1 MKKVNHREC
10 QMVKSFEEINEKI
23 KKGEAVVVT
32 AEQIIDIVKEK
43 GVKQTAKEVDVVTTA
58 TFSPMCSSGAFLNFG
73 HSDPPIKM
81 KKVWLNDVPA
91 YAGIAAVDAYIGATE
106 FSESE
111 GMRYGGAHVI
121 EDLITG
127 KPVKLKALGSV
138 TDCYPRAEIE
148 TYITK
153 DTINQAYLFNP
164 RNAYQ
169 NYAVAV
175 NSTNKTIYT
184 YMGTLLPKFGNATYA
199 TSGQLSPL
207 LNDPYYRT
215 IGIGTRIFLC
225 GAQGYVAWEGTQH
238 NPSKER
244 TDKGIPT
251 SNAGVLALIGNL
263 KEMSGDYLKAAAFYK
278 YGVSIFIGIGIPI
291 PILDEEMVEF
301 VSISNKDIYV
311 DIVDYSVPKRD
322 KPTLGRI
329 TYADLRK
336 GKITL
341 RGKEVPTA
349 SISSYAKAREIAQV
363 LKSWIKKGDFLL
375 TKPVQNLHEEG
386 ITKTLDIRTKED
398 L

>member
-1 MKKVNHREC
+1 
-10 QMVKSFEEINEKI
+10 MVKSFEEINEKI